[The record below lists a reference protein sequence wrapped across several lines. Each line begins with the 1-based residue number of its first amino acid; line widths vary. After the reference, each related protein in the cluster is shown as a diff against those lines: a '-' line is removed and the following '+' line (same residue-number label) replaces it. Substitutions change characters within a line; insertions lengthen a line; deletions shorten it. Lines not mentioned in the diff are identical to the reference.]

1 MAFNYRANNAKE
13 IISKKKEFSLQ
24 AAEIYSYI
32 SKTYGE
38 KIVLDPNKDFSDVKI
53 PRAVEKKIGIAAL
66 KQTLAKKTDNVSRKN
81 KPNKVVLSHL
91 MKIFDQEN
99 HQL

>member
-53 PRAVEKKIGIAAL
+53 PRAVEKKIGIDSL
-66 KQTLAKKTDNVSRKN
+66 KICHFVILLGFIRMLN
-81 KPNKVVLSHL
+81 KFFN
-91 MKIFDQEN
+91 
-99 HQL
+99 